1 MKRPVE
7 AKAQSKAPDLT
18 VPGCY
23 LALIVL
29 VLPGLLPAPV
39 LLLPASAANKASQS
53 DLPPPSP
60 VPAPLL
66 PTTRIDRPVKAS
78 TAAPKSNAAPKT
90 NAAPTDTRITRPA
103 EFKSLAP
110 VPDVLTP
117 PPPSPVPPPRVVPPG
132 ASNVPSGSHSTG
144 NPAGLSTAPPVAP
157 PISPPISS
165 PVSPSRGLLPL
176 STPAGTA
183 VPPTT
188 GGASGV
194 TDPYPTI
201 GKLEDLTL
209 GQRQPG
215 QNITE
220 RLAALETTV
229 FRRTYSEDTLFD
241 RTERLKKTIIGG
253 PDVDPNS
260 AAARDESFG
269 AGNQAQDVMQGL
281 GLIDGP
287 NGAAE
292 SAKVEHYLDEIAH
305 RPENLEAATPE
316 QVAQFAI
323 ELVNTERR
331 NFGLGPIAPDNNAE
345 KIAREHVQDQ
355 AKRSAISHFSEKG
368 DGPDRRYTLAEGTDA
383 LTECVAS
390 IKTSEVGARQLCR
403 ASAAALIKSLI
414 SRQDDRDAL
423 LSPDATHIG
432 FAAALGAGGERTFGT
447 FEVINRHGVMG
458 PLPFEATL
466 GEKLE
471 VKGVMHSPYIF
482 DRVTLAWE
490 GYNPEGMASASDES
504 EEALPYFPPLD
515 YVAYAARSE
524 QNHDMAIN
532 TLKAVGMVAAIGG
545 GMFFPPI
552 ALAAPLIAISGS
564 TSEPR
569 PVSDIP
575 VKGGIKL
582 DGAAFSGKIPLSNS
596 NKEGLY
602 YVTIWGTLGKG
613 QKSVPVSRRV
623 ILVKT
628 KGDVETEISG
638 ERLTPAESSKDQKLA
653 DDSDKK
659 SRKSKKDKKKDKD
672 KDKEKSEEKSEAKDK
687 ATDADNNK
695 DVKID
700 SDKEKTDK
708 ND

>member
-7 AKAQSKAPDLT
+7 AKAQTKAPDLT

-23 LALIVL
+23 LALILL
-29 VLPGLLPAPV
+29 VLPAPV
-39 LLLPASAANKASQS
+39 LYLPAYAANNASQS

-60 VPAPLL
+60 VPGPLL
-66 PTTRIDRPVKAS
+66 PTTRIDRPVKTS
-78 TAAPKSNAAPKT
+78 TAAPKPS
-90 NAAPTDTRITRPA
+90 AAPTGTRINRPA

-117 PPPSPVPPPRVVPPG
+117 PPPSPVPPPRAVPPG
-132 ASNVPSGSHSTG
+132 ANNVPSGSQNTG
-144 NPAGLSTAPPVAP
+144 NPTGVTTAPPVAP
-157 PISPPISS
+157 PISPPIS
-165 PVSPSRGLLPL
+165 PSRGLLPL
-176 STPAGTA
+176 STPVGTA
-183 VPPTT
+183 VPSTT
-188 GGASGV
+188 GGAGAV

-209 GQRQPG
+209 GHRQPG

-253 PDVDPNS
+253 PEVDPNS

-269 AGNQAQDVMQGL
+269 SGNQAQDVMQGL

-345 KIAREHVQDQ
+345 KIAREHVEDQ

-368 DGPDRRYTLAEGTDA
+368 DGPDRRYTLVEGTDA

-390 IKTSEVGARQLCR
+390 IKTSDVGARQLCR

-432 FAAALGAGGERTFGT
+432 FAAAIGAGGERTFGT

-564 TSEPR
+564 TAEPR

-623 ILVKT
+623 ILVKA
-628 KGDVETEISG
+628 KGDVETELSG

-653 DDSDKK
+653 DDGDKK
-659 SRKSKKDKKKDKD
+659 ARKAKKDKKKDKD
-672 KDKEKSEEKSEAKDK
+672 KDKDKDKSEEKSEAKDK

>member
-1 MKRPVE
+1 MKRPVKAS
-7 AKAQSKAPDLT
+7 AKSKVPDLT
-18 VPGCY
+18 APGCY
-23 LALIVL
+23 LAVI
-29 VLPGLLPAPV
+29 LLMAQASLPV
-39 LLLPASAANKASQS
+39 LAANTGNQTE
-53 DLPPPSP
+53 LPPPSP
-60 VPAPLL
+60 VPTPQQPA
-66 PTTRIDRPVKAS
+66 TRIDRPGQS
-78 TAAPKSNAAPKT
+78 SNQLSSPAPKT
-90 NAAPTDTRITRPA
+90 SAATAATRISRPG
-103 EFKSLAP
+103 EFKKLAP
-110 VPDVLTP
+110 VPDAMPL
-117 PPPSPVPPPRVVPPG
+117 PPPSPVPPPRAVSP
-132 ASNVPSGSHSTG
+132 ASPSGSNSNTPV
-144 NPAGLSTAPPVAP
+144 NTSVAPPVAP
-157 PISPPISS
+157 P
-165 PVSPSRGLLPL
+165 VAPSRGLLPP
-176 STPAGTA
+176 STP
-183 VPPTT
+183 VPT
-188 GGASGV
+188 GSGPA
-194 TDPYPTI
+194 TDPYPAI

-209 GQRQPG
+209 GHRQPA

-220 RLAALETTV
+220 RLATLETTV
-229 FRRTYSEDTLFD
+229 FRRTYTEDTLFD

-253 PDVDPNS
+253 PEVDPNS
-260 AAARDESFG
+260 AAARDEAFG
-269 AGNQAQDVMQGL
+269 ASMPGQDAMQNL
-281 GLIDGP
+281 GLLDGP
-287 NGAAE
+287 NGASE

-316 QVAQFAI
+316 QVAQFAV

-355 AKRSAISHFSEKG
+355 ARRSAISHFSDKG

-390 IKTSEVGARQLCR
+390 IKTSDVGSRQLCK

-423 LSPDATHIG
+423 LNPDATHIG
-432 FAAALGAGGERTFGT
+432 FAAAVGAGGDRIFGT
-447 FEVINRHGVMG
+447 FEVVNRHGVMG
-458 PLPFEATL
+458 PLPTEAIL

-490 GYNPEGMASASDES
+490 GYNPEGMASASDDS

-623 ILVKT
+623 ILVKA

-638 ERLTPAESSKDQKLA
+638 ERLNAKESAKDQQLA
-653 DDSDKK
+653 DDRDKK
-659 SRKSKKDKKKDKD
+659 QQKPKKEKKKKQ
-672 KDKEKSEEKSEAKDK
+672 DKEKTEDSVKEPASDKD
-687 ATDADNNK
+687 K

-700 SDKEKTDK
+700 SDKETTDK